1 MYLTPSSWLFLTT
14 GTLQMC
20 GIFINAVTYVT
31 IVIAIGLLVDFLMH
45 ILLRYYETTGATRE
59 EKVTETLETMGASM
73 LMGGFTTWLGVI
85 PLSLSST
92 KIFNTIVSLD
102 GARVLGLCAGRQN
115 SKLTCSVS
123 LVTALQFVAFMAMVT
138 WGLLV
143 SLILMPVVLSYCGPL
158 VCTIGP
164 RETTRAQRLHSKREQ
179 RKTATV
185 GHDNT
190 KDGDRWSD
198 DGSESSTDC
207 GREVQG
213 LSR

>member
-1 MYLTPSSWLFLTT
+1 
-14 GTLQMC
+14 MC

-102 GARVLGLCAGRQN
+102 GARVLGSLCGQTEFQTN
-115 SKLTCSVS
+115 M
-123 LVTALQFVAFMAMVT
+123 F
-138 WGLLV
+138 
-143 SLILMPVVLSYCGPL
+143 
-158 VCTIGP
+158 
-164 RETTRAQRLHSKREQ
+164 
-179 RKTATV
+179 
-185 GHDNT
+185 
-190 KDGDRWSD
+190 
-198 DGSESSTDC
+198 
-207 GREVQG
+207 G
-213 LSR
+213 LSRHCIAVCCLYGHGHVGTLGLADTNARRVELLWTPGLYDRSTRNNPRAAPALQTRTAKDRHSRPRQYQGWRPVERRRERKQHRLWQRSPRFVALASTPSS